1 MTTLVFIVY
10 YGADNRTDAVR
21 ADPPTERQVS
31 ISTDRMVFLSDTRL
45 LIMNRIA
52 TKRIS
57 KLYVT
62 PDRISIFVLG

>member
-31 ISTDRMVFLSDTRL
+31 ISTDRMVLSDTRL